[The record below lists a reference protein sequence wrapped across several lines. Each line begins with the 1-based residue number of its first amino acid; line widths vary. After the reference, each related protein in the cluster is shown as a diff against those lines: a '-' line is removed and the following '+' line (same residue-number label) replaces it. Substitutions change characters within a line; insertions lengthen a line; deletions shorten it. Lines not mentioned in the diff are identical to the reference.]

1 MATVRARI
9 EALQRGELLEPEMSL
24 NARRASFASDGGG
37 EAMDEQASVSKR
49 VVDGVSSFR
58 RGGAV
63 KNEASGRH
71 RDDSEDAKDALDC
84 SASRATA
91 TTTTTTTTMSAFERA
106 SESLAIARAIERTL
120 RWERRTVATRR
131 ALGREEVEASA
142 SRRLERAE
150 RAYEALREEFPTPE
164 NANPR
169 SRGEFVDEVSP
180 GDARS
185 IGRSDSETRREDSYA
200 SFSFGGA
207 VDGADS
213 YDAGGAETSASVADA
228 FREIDGARRD
238 IANIMRSLES
248 FRANACEPPPPR
260 RDDDRRRHYPP
271 SSERAIVL
279 DRIAMIDGVLAA
291 LSDD

>member
-58 RGGAV
+58 RGGV
-63 KNEASGRH
+63 VENEVSGRR
-71 RDDSEDAKDALDC
+71 RDDLDDAKAAMDC
-84 SASRATA
+84 SASRAT
-91 TTTTTTTTMSAFERA
+91 TMTTTMSAFERA

-164 NANPR
+164 NAKPR

-185 IGRSDSETRREDSYA
+185 IGRSDAETRREDSYA

-260 RDDDRRRHYPP
+260 RDDDRRRHYQP

>member
-49 VVDGVSSFR
+49 VGDGVSSFR
-58 RGGAV
+58 GGGAV
-63 KNEASGRH
+63 ENEASGRR
-71 RDDSEDAKDALDC
+71 RDDSEDAKAALDR
-84 SASRATA
+84 SASRA
-91 TTTTTTTTMSAFERA
+91 TTTTMSAFERA

-164 NANPR
+164 NAKAR

-180 GDARS
+180 EDARS
-185 IGRSDSETRREDSYA
+185 IGRSDAETRREDSYA

-213 YDAGGAETSASVADA
+213 FDAGGAETSASVADA

-260 RDDDRRRHYPP
+260 RDDDRRRHYQP

>member
-58 RGGAV
+58 RGGV
-63 KNEASGRH
+63 VENEVSGRR
-71 RDDSEDAKDALDC
+71 RDDLDDAKAAMDC
-84 SASRATA
+84 SASRATTM
-91 TTTTTTTTMSAFERA
+91 TTAMSAFERA

-164 NANPR
+164 NAKPR

-185 IGRSDSETRREDSYA
+185 IGRSDAETRREDSYA

-260 RDDDRRRHYPP
+260 RDDDRRRHYQP

>member
-37 EAMDEQASVSKR
+37 EAMGEQASVSKR

-58 RGGAV
+58 RGGV
-63 KNEASGRH
+63 VEDEASGRR
-71 RDDSEDAKDALDC
+71 RDDLDDAKAALDC
-84 SASRATA
+84 SASRAT

-120 RWERRTVATRR
+120 RWERRTVATSR
-131 ALGREEVEASA
+131 ALGREEVEAAA

-164 NANPR
+164 NAKPR

-185 IGRSDSETRREDSYA
+185 IGRTDAETRREDSYA

-248 FRANACEPPPPR
+248 FSANACEPPPPR
-260 RDDDRRRHYPP
+260 RDDDRRRHYQP

>member
-49 VVDGVSSFR
+49 ASGGVSSVR
-58 RGGAV
+58 RGGAAE
-63 KNEASGRH
+63 NEASGRR
-71 RDDSEDAKDALDC
+71 RDDLDDAKAELDC
-84 SASRATA
+84 SASRA
-91 TTTTTTTTMSAFERA
+91 TTMSAFERA

-142 SRRLERAE
+142 SRRLERAK
-150 RAYEALREEFPTPE
+150 RVYEALREEFPTPE
-164 NANPR
+164 NARAR
-169 SRGEFVDEVSP
+169 SRGEIVDEVSP

-185 IGRSDSETRREDSYA
+185 IGRSDAEARRENSYA

-213 YDAGGAETSASVADA
+213 FDASGAEASASVAEA

-238 IANIMRSLES
+238 IASIMRSLES
-248 FRANACEPPPPR
+248 FRANACEPPPPK
-260 RDDDRRRHYPP
+260 RDDDRRRYHQP

>member
-24 NARRASFASDGGG
+24 NARRASFASDGGD
-37 EAMDEQASVSKR
+37 EAKDEQASVSKPANN
-49 VVDGVSSFR
+49 DMPSFR
-58 RGGAV
+58 LRGAA
-63 KNEASGRH
+63 ETETLGRR
-71 RDDSEDAKDALDC
+71 RDVLDDAKGELEYD
-84 SASRATA
+84 ASRATTA
-91 TTTTTTTTMSAFERA
+91 TRATTMSAFERA

-120 RWERRTVATRR
+120 RWERRTVATRK
-131 ALGREEVEASA
+131 ALGREKAEVSA

-164 NANPR
+164 NAKGR
-169 SRGEFVDEVSP
+169 TRGEIVHDVSP
-180 GDARS
+180 EDARS
-185 IGRSDSETRREDSYA
+185 IGRSDAEARREGSST

-207 VDGADS
+207 GDGADS
-213 YDAGGAETSASVADA
+213 FGGGGSAASASVAEA
-228 FREIDGARRD
+228 FRGIDGARRD
-238 IANIMRSLES
+238 IADIMRSLEY
-248 FRANACEPPPPR
+248 FRVNACEPAPPR
-260 RDDDRRRHYPP
+260 RDDDRRRYQP

>member
-9 EALQRGELLEPEMSL
+9 KALQRGELLEPEMSL

-58 RGGAV
+58 RGGV
-63 KNEASGRH
+63 VENEVSGRR
-71 RDDSEDAKDALDC
+71 RDDLDDAKAAMDC
-84 SASRATA
+84 SASRAT
-91 TTTTTTTTMSAFERA
+91 TMTTTMSAFERA

-164 NANPR
+164 NAKPR

-185 IGRSDSETRREDSYA
+185 IGRSDAETRREDSYA

-260 RDDDRRRHYPP
+260 RDDDRRRHYQP

>member
-49 VVDGVSSFR
+49 ASGGASSFR
-58 RGGAV
+58 RGGEAE
-63 KNEASGRH
+63 NEASGRR
-71 RDDSEDAKDALDC
+71 RDDLDDAKDALDC
-84 SASRATA
+84 SASRA
-91 TTTTTTTTMSAFERA
+91 TTTTTMSAFERA

-164 NANPR
+164 NAKPR

-185 IGRSDSETRREDSYA
+185 IGRSDAETRREDSYA

-260 RDDDRRRHYPP
+260 RDDDRRRHYQP

>member
-49 VVDGVSSFR
+49 ASGGASSFR
-58 RGGAV
+58 RGGEAE
-63 KNEASGRH
+63 NEASGRR
-71 RDDSEDAKDALDC
+71 RDDLDDAKDELDC
-84 SASRATA
+84 SASRA
-91 TTTTTTTTMSAFERA
+91 TTTTTTMSAFERA

-164 NANPR
+164 NARAR
-169 SRGEFVDEVSP
+169 SRGEIVDEVSP

-185 IGRSDSETRREDSYA
+185 IGRSDAEARRENSHA

-213 YDAGGAETSASVADA
+213 FDASGAEASASVAEA
-228 FREIDGARRD
+228 FREIDDARRD
-238 IANIMRSLES
+238 IASIMRSLES
-248 FRANACEPPPPR
+248 FRANACEPPPPK
-260 RDDDRRRHYPP
+260 RDDDRRRYHQP